1 MSARKRTT
9 ALIAAGVLLAAAA
22 AAYFLFLSGSPSFAR
37 LRQGRDFNVI
47 VITLDTTRADHL
59 PSYGCRDLATPTL
72 DAFAARGVRFEKC
85 FAQTPLTL
93 PSHTTLFTGTLPLFH
108 GIRDN
113 GGFFVPE
120 KLKTMA
126 ELFKD
131 KGYET
136 GAFIAAYVLDSKW
149 GLNQGF
155 DTYFDKFD
163 LGKFKRIS
171 LGTVQRPA
179 NEILDAA
186 LPWLESRKD
195 KRFFAWL
202 HLYDPHSPYEPPPPY
217 DKLYAAHPYLG
228 EIAFA
233 DSQIQRLWQFLDSNG
248 LLEKTFIVF
257 AGDHGESLGEHE
269 EQSHGFFIYQAS
281 IHVPLI
287 IVTPFP
293 EVQGVVSPEVATLSD
308 VLPTVCDMAGL
319 TVPSEVQGKS
329 LLPAFFGRRRKD
341 TPLAYSETYYP
352 RFHFGWSDLKCVQD
366 DRYKLILAPV
376 PELYDV
382 VADPREEKNLVY
394 LEKKAYERLN
404 AGAEALIAGASRNAY
419 ETDYSK
425 VDEETREKL
434 SALGYI
440 GSFTD
445 PAKLAGKKLANPK
458 EKIGVFNQLSQ
469 AREMGMNGKA
479 EEAIRIIKG
488 IIASDPDI
496 VDAYFSVGNVL
507 FQERR
512 YEEAIGY
519 FTQVLGR
526 KPDDSFAA
534 INIALSYE
542 GMEKY
547 DEAERFLLGY
557 IAKGFVD
564 AQFYFM
570 LGNMNFIQKKYD
582 QAIPYFEKCLSSNAD
597 SAGSYNMLAAV
608 YIVKDDLERAEQNLS
623 QALRINPRLSTV
635 HYNWAQV
642 AEKRGRL
649 AEAEAEYLKELEI
662 SPRHFRSMYNL
673 SRVYRLTGDAVKEQE
688 FLNKCLEADP
698 RFPLAYFYLARICL
712 VRGERYQEA
721 IDLAKKGIELKPEKA
736 DLPMGYFLLA
746 DLYNRLG
753 MYDLSEENARKGQAA
768 AVAAAA
774 TTTTAGKKH

>member
-1 MSARKRTT
+1 MSAKKRT
-9 ALIAAGVLLAAAA
+9 ALLAAAVLLAAAGF
-22 AAYFLFLSGSPSFAR
+22 AAYRLFFAGPPSFGR

-47 VITLDTTRADHL
+47 VITLDTTRADRL
-59 PSYGCRDLATPTL
+59 PSYGCPDLATPTI
-72 DAFAARGVRFEKC
+72 DAFAARGVRFENC
-85 FAQTPLTL
+85 YAQTPLTL
-93 PSHTTLFTGTLPLFH
+93 PSHTTLFTGTLPLYH

-163 LGKFKRIS
+163 LSKFKRVS

-179 NEILDAA
+179 NEILDEA
-186 LPWLESRKD
+186 LPWLEARKD
-195 KRFFAWL
+195 KRFFTWL

-217 DKLYAAHPYLG
+217 DSLYAAHPYLG

-233 DSQIQRLWQFLDSNG
+233 DSQLQRLWQFLQANG
-248 LLEKTFIVF
+248 LLDRTFIVF

-269 EQSHGFFIYQAS
+269 EQSHGFFVYQAA

-287 IVTPFP
+287 VVTPFP
-293 EVQGVVSPEVATLSD
+293 KVQGVVSPEVATLAD

-319 TVPSEVQGKS
+319 AVPAEVQGRS
-329 LLPAFFGRRRKD
+329 LLPAFFGRRRPE
-341 TPLAYSETYYP
+341 TPLAYSETFYP
-352 RFHFGWSDLKCVQD
+352 RFHYGWSDLKAVQD
-366 DRYKLILAPV
+366 GRFKLILAPV

-394 LEKKAYERLN
+394 LQKKVYEDLSAR
-404 AGAEALIAGASRNAY
+404 AEAFIAGASRNAY

-434 SALGYI
+434 AALGYV

-445 PAKLAGKKLANPK
+445 PAKLAGKRLANPR
-458 EKIGVFNQLSQ
+458 EKIGVFNRLSQ
-469 AREMGMNGKA
+469 AREMGMNDKPD
-479 EEAIRIIKG
+479 EAIAIIKG

-496 VDAYFSVGNVL
+496 VDAYFSIGNIL
-507 FQERR
+507 FQERKFP
-512 YEEAIGY
+512 EAIDY
-519 FTQVLGR
+519 FSQVLGR

-542 GMEKY
+542 GMAKY
-547 DEAERFLLGY
+547 EEAEKFLLDY
-557 IAKGFVD
+557 MAKGFSD
-564 AQFYFM
+564 PQFYFM
-570 LGNMNFIQKKYD
+570 LGNMNFLNKQYD
-582 QAIPYFEKCLSSNAD
+582 RAIPYFEKCLSANAE
-597 SAGSYNMLAAV
+597 SAGSYNMLAAI
-608 YIVKDDLERAEQNLS
+608 YIIKDDLDRAARAID

-635 HYNWAQV
+635 HYNRAQIE
-642 AEKRGRL
+642 EKRGRL
-649 AEAEAEYLKELEI
+649 AEAEAEYLRELEI
-662 SPRHFRSMYNL
+662 SPRHFKSMYNL
-673 SRVYRLTGDAVKEQE
+673 SRLYRQVGDSAKEKE
-688 FLNKCLEADP
+688 YLDKCLETDA
-698 RFPLAYFYLARICL
+698 RFPLTYFYLARFYL
-712 VRGERYQEA
+712 NRGERYEEA
-721 IDLAKKGIELKPEKA
+721 LELAKKGLDLKPDPTE
-736 DLPMGYFLLA
+736 LPLGYFLLA
-746 DLYNRLG
+746 DIYNRLG
-753 MYDLSEENARKGQAA
+753 RGDLSAENALKGQAA
-768 AVAAAA
+768 VEAARA
-774 TTTTAGKKH
+774 KSPK

>member
-1 MSARKRTT
+1 MRFPRNKK
-9 ALIAAGVLLAAAA
+9 ALAAAGFAALLAAAA
-22 AAYFLFLSGSPSFAR
+22 ASSLPRRAAVVRPPPGRR
-37 LRQGRDFNVI
+37 LQCHRHHPGHDPGRPPPA
-47 VITLDTTRADHL
+47 TAT
-59 PSYGCRDLATPTL
+59 DLATPTL
-72 DAFAARGVRFEKC
+72 DAFAAGGVRFEQC
-85 FAQTPLTL
+85 YAQTPLTL

-163 LGKFKRIS
+163 LSKFKRIS

-179 NEILDAA
+179 NEILDEA
-186 LPWLESRKD
+186 LPWLESKKD
-195 KRFFAWL
+195 KPFFAWL

-248 LLEKTFIVF
+248 LLQRTFIVF

-269 EQSHGFFIYQAS
+269 EQSHGFFVYQAA

-287 IVTPFP
+287 VVTPFP

-319 TVPSEVQGKS
+319 PVPSEVQGQS

-341 TPLAYSETYYP
+341 APLAYSETYYP
-352 RFHFGWSDLKCVQD
+352 RFHYGWSDLKSVQD
-366 DRYKLILAPV
+366 GRYKLILAPV
-376 PELYDV
+376 PELYDI
-382 VADPREEKNLVY
+382 VADPDEAKNLVY
-394 LEKKAYERLN
+394 LEKKVYERLS
-404 AGAEALIAGASRNAY
+404 GKAEAFIARASRNAY
-419 ETDYSK
+419 EMDYST

-445 PAKLAGKKLANPK
+445 PAKLKGKTLANPR
-458 EKIGVFNQLSQ
+458 EKIGIFNQLSQ
-469 AREMGMNGKA
+469 AREMGMNGKPD
-479 EEAIRIIKG
+479 EAIRIIQG

-496 VDAYFSVGNVL
+496 TDAYFSVGNIL
-507 FQERR
+507 FQERKF
-512 YEEAIGY
+512 EEAIGY

-534 INIALSYE
+534 INVALSYE

-547 DEAERFLLGY
+547 EEAEKFLLDY
-557 IAKGFVD
+557 MAKGFTD
-564 AQFYFM
+564 SQFYFM
-570 LGNMNFIQKKYD
+570 LGNMNFLQKKYD
-582 QAIPYFEKCLSSNAD
+582 RAIPYFEKCLSSNAE
-597 SAGSYNMLAAV
+597 SAGSYNMLAAI
-608 YIVKDDLERAEQNLS
+608 YIVKDDLDRAEQNLS
-623 QALRINPRLSTV
+623 QALRISPRLSTV
-635 HYNWAQV
+635 HYNRAQV
-642 AEKRGRL
+642 AEKRGRR

-662 SPRHFRSMYNL
+662 SPRHFKSMYNL
-673 SRVYRLTGDAVKEQE
+673 SRLYREAGDPDKERE
-688 FLNKCLEADP
+688 FLDKCLETDP
-698 RFPLAYFYLARICL
+698 RFPLTYFYLARIYL
-712 VRGERYQEA
+712 NRNERYEEA
-721 IDLAKKGIELKPEKA
+721 IDLAKKGIELKPEKSE
-736 DLPMGYFLLA
+736 LPLGYFLLA

-753 MYDLSEENARKGQAA
+753 RYDLSEENALKGQAA
-768 AVAAAA
+768 AADAAKTAA
-774 TTTTAGKKH
+774 PK

>member
-1 MSARKRTT
+1 MRPKKRPI
-9 ALIAAGVLLAAAA
+9 LIAAGILLAAAA
-22 AAYFLFLSGSPSFAR
+22 AAYFLFLAGPPSFAR

-47 VITLDTTRADHL
+47 VITLDTTRADRL
-59 PSYGCRDLATPTL
+59 PSYGYQGVVTPTL
-72 DAFAARGVRFEKC
+72 DTFAARGVRFEKC
-85 FAQTPLTL
+85 YAQTPLTL

-179 NEILDAA
+179 NEILDEA

-217 DKLYAAHPYLG
+217 DSLYAAHPYLG

-233 DSQIQRLWQFLDSNG
+233 DSQIQRLWQFLDANG

-269 EQSHGFFIYQAS
+269 EQSHGFFVYQAA

-287 IVTPFP
+287 VVTPFP
-293 EVQGVVSPEVATLSD
+293 EVQGVVSPEVTTLAD

-319 TVPSEVQGKS
+319 PIPPEVQGKS
-329 LLPAFFGRRRKD
+329 LIPAFFGRRRKE
-341 TPLAYSETYYP
+341 TPLAYSETFYP
-352 RFHFGWSDLKCVQD
+352 RFHYGWSDLKAVQD
-366 DRYKLILAPV
+366 GRFKLILAPV

-394 LEKKAYERLN
+394 LEKKVYARLN
-404 AGAEALIAGASRNAY
+404 GLAEAFIARAGRNAF

-445 PAKLAGKKLANPK
+445 PAMLKGKALANPK

-469 AREMGMNGKA
+469 AREMGMNGKPD
-479 EEAIRIIKG
+479 EAIRLIKG
-488 IIASDPDI
+488 IIATDPEI
-496 VDAYFSVGNVL
+496 TDAYFSVGNIL
-507 FQERR
+507 FQERKF
-512 YEEAIGY
+512 EEAIGY

-534 INIALSYE
+534 INVALAYE
-542 GMEKY
+542 GMAKFE
-547 DEAERFLLGY
+547 EAEKFLLDY
-557 IAKGFVD
+557 MAKGFQD
-564 AQFYFM
+564 SQFYFM
-570 LGNMNFIQKKYD
+570 LGNMNFLQKKYD
-582 QAIPYFEKCLSSNAD
+582 RAIPYFEKCLSSNAD
-597 SAGSYNMLAAV
+597 SAGSYNMLAA
-608 YIVKDDLERAEQNLS
+608 IDIIKDDLDGADQNLS
-623 QALRINPRLSTV
+623 QALRISPRLSTV
-635 HYNWAQV
+635 HYNMAQV
-642 AEKRGRL
+642 AEKRGRR

-662 SPRHFRSMYNL
+662 SPRHFKSMYNL
-673 SRVYRLTGDAVKEQE
+673 SRLYREAGDAAREKE
-688 FLNKCLEADP
+688 FLDKCLETDP
-698 RFPLAYFYLARICL
+698 RFPLTYFYLARIYL
-712 VRGERYQEA
+712 NRGERYQEA
-721 IDLAKKGIELKPEKA
+721 IDLAKKGLELKPERSERP
-736 DLPMGYFLLA
+736 LGYFLLA

-753 MYDLSEENARKGQAA
+753 NAALSEENARLGQAA
-768 AVAAAA
+768 AAEAAKAN
-774 TTTTAGKKH
+774 GSK